1 MFPAGQRSAGE
12 AWSKWIDQE
21 RHSLVMLLLLEPAAR
36 AGPYKYAFNV
46 SVSNKFTMQICR
58 TNYIATCRCTGGAPL
73 SSCKCGAPL
82 SRRCLRK
89 CLSCHLASEV
99 RGRVLHA
106 PTTARKLASA
116 CSTSATRCSFFTARA
131 VLHTYIHIYIYTYNI
146 YTLSRPGASGPVVDE
161 ATTFRISVTTFTVSS
176 VSEEG
181 QDSSPTACCKAAGC
195 GMLVPVDLGRSAM
208 QVRSIS
214 WLLPF
219 FCAVELSIC
228 TIYLMHQCVRIPY
241 HYNADLPDKSYR
253 KLQMHRRC

>member
-82 SRRCLRK
+82 SRRCLRR

-99 RGRVLHA
+99 RGRVLGRGHNS
-106 PTTARKLASA
+106 ARTLASA
-116 CSTSATRCSFFTARA
+116 CSTSATRCSLFTARA
-131 VLHTYIHIYIYTYNI
+131 VLHTYIH
-146 YTLSRPGASGPVVDE
+146 
-161 ATTFRISVTTFTVSS
+161 
-176 VSEEG
+176 
-181 QDSSPTACCKAAGC
+181 
-195 GMLVPVDLGRSAM
+195 MLGRFLPEG
-208 QVRSIS
+208 
-214 WLLPF
+214 LLGRTTRWSVLAHRAPQGCQPSG
-219 FCAVELSIC
+219 CANIQAVD
-228 TIYLMHQCVRIPY
+228 T
-241 HYNADLPDKSYR
+241 
-253 KLQMHRRC
+253 

>member
-82 SRRCLRK
+82 SRRCLRR

-106 PTTARKLASA
+106 PTTLLENWLRPVRPQQPA
-116 CSTSATRCSFFTARA
+116 A
-131 VLHTYIHIYIYTYNI
+131 VFLQLVLYCTHIYIFI
-146 YTLSRPGASGPVVDE
+146 Y
-161 ATTFRISVTTFTVSS
+161 
-176 VSEEG
+176 
-181 QDSSPTACCKAAGC
+181 
-195 GMLVPVDLGRSAM
+195 
-208 QVRSIS
+208 
-214 WLLPF
+214 
-219 FCAVELSIC
+219 
-228 TIYLMHQCVRIPY
+228 IYL
-241 HYNADLPDKSYR
+241 
-253 KLQMHRRC
+253 

>member
-1 MFPAGQRSAGE
+1 MPDKLYRNLQMHRRGTSLQLQMRGTSLQKVLKEVLIVPPCKRSSWTRSAR
-12 AWSKWIDQE
+12 ANDCSKIGFGLFD
-21 RHSLVMLLLLEPAAR
+21 L
-36 AGPYKYAFNV
+36 
-46 SVSNKFTMQICR
+46 SN
-58 TNYIATCRCTGGAPL
+58 PL
-73 SSCKCGAPL
+73 QLFYSSCC
-82 SRRCLRK
+82 
-89 CLSCHLASEV
+89 
-99 RGRVLHA
+99 
-106 PTTARKLASA
+106 TA
-116 CSTSATRCSFFTARA
+116 
-131 VLHTYIHIYIYTYNI
+131 HIYTYLYIYTYNI

>member
-1 MFPAGQRSAGE
+1 MHRRGTSLQLQMRGTSLQKVLKEVLIVPPCKRSSWTRSG
-12 AWSKWIDQE
+12 
-21 RHSLVMLLLLEPAAR
+21 
-36 AGPYKYAFNV
+36 
-46 SVSNKFTMQICR
+46 
-58 TNYIATCRCTGGAPL
+58 
-73 SSCKCGAPL
+73 
-82 SRRCLRK
+82 
-89 CLSCHLASEV
+89 
-99 RGRVLHA
+99 RGHDS
-106 PTTARKLASA
+106 ARKVASA

-131 VLHTYIHIYIYTYNI
+131 VLHTYIHTFLYIYIYTYNI

-176 VSEEG
+176 VSEER